1 MTCPSEIELTRVHQ
15 LGDDSLAGH
24 LAECARCREAWEGVE
39 RAILLARELP
49 VDMPPLAHREEMR
62 TALLATPEPPR
73 RRAQWTV
80 RSAWIGAIAAAAA
93 VAIWIGR
100 SPETSRV
107 ELPRVSIDL
116 RTPSAARPTFVG
128 LAIHATGADYTTV
141 SRELVRLRDGTI
153 ALDVEPLRPGERFR
167 VVVGDGEVEVRGTSF
182 EVIAASDHLIAVR
195 VMRGRVEVRPV
206 GAATMILEPGQ
217 SWHVQVAVVT
227 PPPVVVPAPAPVP
240 PAPPRVTPRP
250 PPRVV
255 APEPPPVRHSP
266 EEVAYNDAWD
276 AMRANDFRTAATGF
290 ARVHALSP
298 AGTLADDAAFW
309 QSVALARGGRAAE
322 AIVAF
327 REMIDGY
334 PVSPRVGEASAMLG
348 WLLVDAHQLDEA
360 ARRFEA
366 AAGDHSDTVRDSARR
381 GLDALAR
388 RH

>member
-24 LAECARCREAWEGVE
+24 LAECSRCREAWEGVE
-39 RAILLARELP
+39 QAILLARELP

-73 RRAQWTV
+73 RRARWTV
-80 RSAWIGAIAAAAA
+80 RSAWVGAVAAAAA
-93 VAIWIGR
+93 IAIWVGR
-100 SPETSRV
+100 SPEPSRV
-107 ELPRVSIDL
+107 EPPRV
-116 RTPSAARPTFVG
+116 
-128 LAIHATGADYTTV
+128 AIHATGADYTTV
-141 SRELVRLRDGTI
+141 SSELVRLRDGTI

-182 EVIAASDHLIAVR
+182 EVTATSDHLIGVR
-195 VMRGRVEVRPV
+195 VTRGRVEVRPV

-227 PPPVVVPAPAPVP
+227 RSLAPVIVPVPAPVP
-240 PAPPRVTPRP
+240 PAPPRVTARP

-309 QSVALARGGRAAE
+309 QSVALARGGRGAE
-322 AIVAF
+322 AIVSF
-327 REMIDGY
+327 RAMIDDY
-334 PVSPRVGEASAMLG
+334 PASPRVGEASAMLG

-360 ARRFEA
+360 VRRFEA
-366 AAGDHSDTVRDSARR
+366 AAGDHVETVRASARK
-381 GLDALAR
+381 GLDALH